1 MLDKEK
7 LLKKLNEMPIEEVQ
21 KCICQALD
29 DSGIEYTTDG
39 TGISLS
45 EFFESFY
52 DDIEEHL
59 NELKNINN

>member
-1 MLDKEK
+1 MLDKKE
-7 LLKKLNEMPIEEVQ
+7 LLKKLDKMSVKEIQ
-21 KCICQALD
+21 KLICQALD
-29 DSGIEYTTDG
+29 DSGIEYTIDG

-52 DDIEEHL
+52 NDIKEHL